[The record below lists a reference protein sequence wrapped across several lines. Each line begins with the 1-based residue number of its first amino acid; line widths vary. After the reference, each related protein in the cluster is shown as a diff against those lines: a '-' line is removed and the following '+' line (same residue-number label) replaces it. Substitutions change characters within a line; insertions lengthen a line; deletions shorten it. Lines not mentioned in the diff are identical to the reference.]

1 MAYLAADLSLSIGA
15 LFRPVLKPDA
25 WRLYKYYRIDREVA
39 IRQMSKAAL
48 GAEAAVNTPT
58 AIDLYKEYKK

>member
-1 MAYLAADLSLSIGA
+1 MHGGYTNTI
-15 LFRPVLKPDA
+15 VLTK
-25 WRLYKYYRIDREVA
+25 IA
-39 IRQMSKAAL
+39 IKQMSKAAL